1 MTIDH
6 LRISARELAII
17 LGALITLAGL
27 LLGRVGHSPTPAA
40 APIEAHQVRTDPARV
55 TSTEPSR

>member
-17 LGALITLAGL
+17 LGAFITLTGL
-27 LLGRVGHSPTPAA
+27 LLGRAGHSPTPAA
-40 APIEAHQVRTDPARV
+40 APIEAHQAAITQRPA
-55 TSTEPSR
+55 TEANPAP